1 MKQKSNSK
9 IIILLLVLLFAC
21 GIVMLISYISQKN
34 ASNTEMNA
42 LSLEEI
48 TSEFA
53 SAYFNKDIDTI
64 KSFLTD
70 SYDEDITV
78 YTEASIPNDYLINGL
93 DNIGDIKVGE
103 TCEVWVEFTPDSG
116 EFAGY
121 YVNLTLNMIQEK
133 DGWKVASYGLEL

>member
-1 MKQKSNSK
+1 
-9 IIILLLVLLFAC
+9 
-21 GIVMLISYISQKN
+21 
-34 ASNTEMNA
+34 MNA
-42 LSLEEI
+42 LTLEEI

-53 SAYFNKDIDTI
+53 SAYFEGDIDTLQ
-64 KSFLTD
+64 SFLID

-78 YTEASIPNDYLINGL
+78 YTEPSIPSDYLIKGL
-93 DNIGDIKVGE
+93 DNIGNKKVGE

-121 YVNLTLNMIQEK
+121 HVNLTLNMIQEK